1 MLSEADWA
9 RMRDDL
15 AAVRGD
21 NEVNIVVRRG
31 DATLDPQPVRIA
43 RSGGVSQTRDSAGA
57 QQATTRVVVLGATT
71 FDVQPGDRFTVEGVL
86 YQVTFGRPNRRA
98 AVVAEAEAVE

>member
-1 MLSEADWA
+1 MLTAADWA
-9 RMRDDL
+9 QMQADL

-21 NEVNIVVRRG
+21 NEVSITIRRG
-31 DATLDPQPVRIA
+31 DETLDAQAVRIA
-43 RSGGVSQTRDSAGA
+43 GAGSVSQTRDSAGA

-71 FDVQPGDRFTVEGVL
+71 LDVQPGDRFTVAGVL
-86 YQVTFGRPNRRA
+86 YQVVFVQPNRRA

>member
-1 MLSEADWA
+1 MLSETDWA
-9 RMRDDL
+9 QMRADL

-21 NEVNIVVRRG
+21 NEAQVVIRRG
-31 DATLDPQPVRIA
+31 DETLAAQAVRIA
-43 RSGGVSQTRDSAGA
+43 RGGSVSQTRDSAGT

-71 FDVQPGDRFTVEGVL
+71 FDVQPGDRFTVQGVL
-86 YQVTFGRPNRRA
+86 YQVTFARPNRRA